1 MSPRG
6 PRCVRLRMRCPPAAW
21 PCTRPPSLR
30 TIERTSPRSVGSRAI
45 TFFEGTLS
53 VLHLRR
59 SPILALEKR
68 HGILGWMGSDLGVP
82 CIRQKP
88 RFFWTI
94 HEHEGVVRK
103 LRLGLRELRCLVK
116 REAFSRSASA
126 SLVFIVTWDKN
137 RPHKKAGRER
147 VSGAAALARLTIP
160 LLRRR
165 MASCCADQP

>member
-6 PRCVRLRMRCPPAAW
+6 PRCVRLRMRCPAL
-21 PCTRPPSLR
+21 PPHNRENLR
-30 TIERTSPRSVGSRAI
+30 RSVGSRAI

-68 HGILGWMGSDLGVP
+68 HGILGWMGSDLGAP

-160 LLRRR
+160 LLRRS
-165 MASCCADQP
+165 MASYCADQT